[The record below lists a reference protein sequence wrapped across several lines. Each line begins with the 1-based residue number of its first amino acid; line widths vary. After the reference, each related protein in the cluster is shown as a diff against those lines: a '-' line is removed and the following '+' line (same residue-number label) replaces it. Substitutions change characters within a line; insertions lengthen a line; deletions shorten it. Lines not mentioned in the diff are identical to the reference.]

1 MSTAYALT
9 LPYPP
14 SSNTYYRRAGR
25 IMHLSA
31 AGKAFKT
38 ECAKQIAETM
48 GPIDMIEGRV
58 GIQIELFRKDRTAYD
73 IDNYVKSVVDVL
85 KGTFF
90 EDDRQVDWLVVKR
103 REVTPPGFCEVV
115 VSELDPQPE

>member
-1 MSTAYALT
+1 MSSYGLT
-9 LPYPP
+9 LPFPP
-14 SSNTYYRRAGR
+14 STNTMYRRAGHV
-25 IMHLSA
+25 MHLSA

-48 GPIDMIEGRV
+48 GPVDKIQGRV

-103 REVTPPGFCEVV
+103 REVTPPGFCEVI
-115 VSELDPQPE
+115 VSEL